1 MLIYLK
7 KHSHLNSAPYEEIQ
21 LLSCPTYAKNDLKV
35 FKLIY
40 YINILLKYIKGLYRR
55 LNNEYNNED
64 SATLVL
70 NNKYISI
77 SNRTAL

>member
-1 MLIYLK
+1 MK
-7 KHSHLNSAPYEEIQ
+7 KFNY
-21 LLSCPTYAKNDLKV
+21 LSCPTYAKNDLKV

-77 SNRTAL
+77 SNRTALFKLLQKPQSM